1 MADFELSDEVAALKI
16 WDLRLR
22 MSQRAC
28 AGLQWFGCE
37 TIGQAHAAKNS
48 DLRRVPNMGNV
59 TIKEIRDLI
68 EALHRGE
75 EPAIL
80 KGQHHERDAAILEMR
95 ERGATIRAIMTEF
108 GLSKDRVEEIIRKQ
122 RWLRE
127 DHARSATNLTTH

>member
-1 MADFELSDEVAALKI
+1 
-16 WDLRLR
+16 
-22 MSQRAC
+22 
-28 AGLQWFGCE
+28 
-37 TIGQAHAAKNS
+37 
-48 DLRRVPNMGNV
+48 MGNV

-122 RWLRE
+122 MWLRE